1 MSVRATVPS
10 YAYRAYTERGQK
22 REGRI
27 EAAGTSAA
35 EQTLWLEGL
44 KIVQLNPAPPKKTM
58 ADYFPSLYQI
68 SRQDLILFTRQLA
81 TFVGAGVAM
90 TRALT
95 VIAEETASPLF
106 KRVILTVLDDLERG
120 QNLSESLVKHPK
132 VFPSL
137 YVDLIRVAELTGNLE
152 ATLKELAGYLRRD
165 LNTVRRVQT
174 AMIYPAVILVVATA
188 VVIILVFFALPAF
201 VKIFAEFRVQLP
213 LSTRILIGIVAFTRA
228 WGLVMGA
235 VIVVIIGTLVLALR
249 TQRGVYAKDQIS
261 LKLPVMGPIVL
272 SAVLNRFSRTLAM
285 VLKAGVPLGQTFDA
299 VIAGTGNKVFQR
311 GLGTV
316 KEQMTSG
323 EGFAGPLLRTRL
335 FPPMLT
341 QMVRVGEETGTL
353 DTYLEQAA
361 DFYEEELDYRIRA
374 MTSLIEPVMTVAVG
388 LVVGFIAVSLISAM
402 YGLVGA
408 LK

>member
-1 MSVRATVPS
+1 MPS
-10 YAYRAYTERGQK
+10 YAYRAYTEAGKK

-35 EQTLWLEGL
+35 EQALWLEGL
-44 KIVQLNPAPPKKTM
+44 KIVQLYPAPLKKTM

-68 SRQDLILFTRQLA
+68 SRNDVILFTRQLA
-81 TFVGAGVAM
+81 TFVGAGVPM
-90 TRALT
+90 TRALG

-106 KRVILTVLDDLERG
+106 KRAILAVLDDLERG

-132 VFPSL
+132 AFPSL
-137 YVDLIRVAELTGNLE
+137 YIDLVRVAELTGNLE

-165 LNTVRRVQT
+165 QNTVRRVRT
-174 AMIYPAVILVVATA
+174 AMIYPTVILVVATG
-188 VVIILVFFALPAF
+188 VVLILVFFALPAF
-201 VKIFAEFRVQLP
+201 VKIFAEFRVELP
-213 LSTRILIGIVAFTRA
+213 LSTRILIAVVNFSRS
-228 WGLVMGA
+228 WGLVIGA
-235 VIVVIIGTLVLALR
+235 VLGILAGAVALALR
-249 TQRGVYAKDQIS
+249 TPRGIYAKDLLS
-261 LKLPVMGPIVL
+261 LRAPIIGPIVM

-316 KEQMTSG
+316 KEQMTGG
-323 EGFAGPLLRTRL
+323 EGFAGPLLRTHL

-353 DTYLEQAA
+353 DTYLGQAA
-361 DFYEEELDYRIRA
+361 DYYEEELDYRIRT

>member
-1 MSVRATVPS
+1 MPS
-10 YAYRAYTERGQK
+10 FAYKAYTEHGQK

-35 EQTLWLEGL
+35 EQALWLEGL

-120 QNLSESLVKHPK
+120 QNLSESLAKHPK

-165 LNTVRRVQT
+165 LNTVRRVRT

-228 WGLVMGA
+228 WGLVIGA
-235 VIVVIIGTLVLALR
+235 VVAALAGAIVVALR
-249 TQRGVYAKDQIS
+249 TQRGLYAKDQIS
-261 LKLPVMGPIVL
+261 LKLPIMGPIVL
-272 SAVLNRFSRTLAM
+272 SAVLNRFARTLAM

-316 KEQMTSG
+316 KEQMTGG
-323 EGFAGPLLRTRL
+323 EGFAGPLLRTHL

-341 QMVRVGEETGTL
+341 QMVRVGEETVTL

>member
-1 MSVRATVPS
+1 VPS
-10 YAYRAYTERGQK
+10 FAYKAYTERGQK

-27 EAAGTSAA
+27 EAAGTSDA
-35 EQTLWLEGL
+35 EQALWLEGL

-68 SRQDLILFTRQLA
+68 SGQDLILFTRQLA

-106 KRVILTVLDDLERG
+106 KRVILNVLDDLERG

-165 LNTVRRVQT
+165 LNTVRRVRT

-188 VVIILVFFALPAF
+188 VIIILVFFALPAF

-235 VIVVIIGTLVLALR
+235 VIASIVGAIVIALR
-249 TQRGVYAKDQIS
+249 TERGKYAKDLIS
-261 LKLPVMGPIVL
+261 LRVPVMGPIVL

-316 KEQMTSG
+316 KEQMTGG

-388 LVVGFIAVSLISAM
+388 VVVGFIAVSLISAM

>member
-1 MSVRATVPS
+1 MPS
-10 YAYRAYTERGQK
+10 YAYKAYTERGQK

-27 EAAGTSAA
+27 EAGGTSDA
-35 EQTLWLEGL
+35 EQALWLEGL
-44 KIVQLNPAPPKKTM
+44 KIVQLIPAPPKKTM

-68 SRQDLILFTRQLA
+68 SGQDLILFTRQLA

-106 KRVILTVLDDLERG
+106 KRVILNVLDDLERG

-165 LNTVRRVQT
+165 LNTVRRVRT

-188 VVIILVFFALPAF
+188 VIIILVVFALPAF
-201 VKIFAEFRVQLP
+201 VKIFAEFRVKLP
-213 LSTRILIGIVAFTRA
+213 LSTRILISIVDFTRT
-228 WGLVMGA
+228 WGLVIGA
-235 VIVVIIGTLVLALR
+235 VFALLALSVVVALR
-249 TQRGVYAKDQIS
+249 TKRGVYAKDLMS
-261 LKLPVMGPIVL
+261 LKAPIIGPIVL

-316 KEQMTSG
+316 KEQMTGG
-323 EGFAGPLLRTRL
+323 EGFAGPLLRTHL

-388 LVVGFIAVSLISAM
+388 VVVGFIAVSLISAM

>member
-1 MSVRATVPS
+1 
-10 YAYRAYTERGQK
+10 
-22 REGRI
+22 
-27 EAAGTSAA
+27 
-35 EQTLWLEGL
+35 
-44 KIVQLNPAPPKKTM
+44 
-58 ADYFPSLYQI
+58 
-68 SRQDLILFTRQLA
+68 
-81 TFVGAGVAM
+81 
-90 TRALT
+90 
-95 VIAEETASPLF
+95 EETASPLF

-120 QNLSESLVKHPK
+120 QNLSESLLKHPK

-165 LNTVRRVQT
+165 LNTVRRVRT

-188 VVIILVFFALPAF
+188 VIIILVVFALPAF
-201 VKIFAEFRVQLP
+201 VKIFAEFRVKLP
-213 LSTRILIGIVAFTRA
+213 LSTRILISIVDFTRT
-228 WGLVMGA
+228 WGLVIGA
-235 VIVVIIGTLVLALR
+235 VFALLALSVVVALR
-249 TQRGVYAKDQIS
+249 TKRGIYAKDLMS
-261 LKLPVMGPIVL
+261 LKAPIIGPIVL

-316 KEQMTSG
+316 KEQKTGG
-323 EGFAGPLLRTRL
+323 EGFAGPLLRTHL

-374 MTSLIEPVMTVAVG
+374 MTS
-388 LVVGFIAVSLISAM
+388 
-402 YGLVGA
+402 
-408 LK
+408 

>member
-1 MSVRATVPS
+1 MAS
-10 YAYRAYTERGQK
+10 YAYRAYTEAGQR

-27 EAAGTSAA
+27 DAAGTSAA
-35 EQTLWLEGL
+35 EQALWLEGL
-44 KIVQLNPAPPKKTM
+44 KIVQLIPAPPKKTM

-68 SRQDLILFTRQLA
+68 ARQDLILFTRQLA

-90 TRALT
+90 TRALG

-106 KRVILTVLDDLERG
+106 KRVILAVLDDLERG
-120 QNLSESLVKHPK
+120 QNLSDSLVKHPK

-137 YVDLIRVAELTGNLE
+137 YVDLVRVAELTGNLE

-165 LNTVRRVQT
+165 LNTVRRVRT
-174 AMIYPAVILVVATA
+174 AMIYPAVILVVATG

-213 LSTRILIGIVAFTRA
+213 LSTRILIGIVEFIRA
-228 WGLVMGA
+228 WGLVIGA
-235 VIVVIIGTLVLALR
+235 VVGLLAVAIVLALR
-249 TQRGVYAKDQIS
+249 TKRGIYVKDLLS
-261 LKLPVMGPIVL
+261 LKAPIIGPIVL
-272 SAVLNRFSRTLAM
+272 SAVLNRFARTLAM

-316 KEQMTSG
+316 KEQMTGG
-323 EGFAGPLLRTRL
+323 EGFAGPLLRTHL

>member
-1 MSVRATVPS
+1 VPS
-10 YAYRAYTERGQK
+10 FAYKAYTERGQK

-27 EAAGTSAA
+27 EAAGTSDA
-35 EQTLWLEGL
+35 EQALWLEGL
-44 KIVQLNPAPPKKTM
+44 KIVQLYPAPPKKTM

-68 SRQDLILFTRQLA
+68 SGQDLILFTRQLA

-165 LNTVRRVQT
+165 LNTLRRVRT

-188 VVIILVFFALPAF
+188 VIIILVFFALPAF

-235 VIVVIIGTLVLALR
+235 VIASIIVAIVVALR
-249 TQRGVYAKDQIS
+249 TQRGMYAKDQIS
-261 LKLPVMGPIVL
+261 LKLPIMGPIVL

-299 VIAGTGNKVFQR
+299 VIAGTGNRVFQR
-311 GLGTV
+311 GLATV
-316 KEQMTSG
+316 KEQMTGG
-323 EGFAGPLLRTRL
+323 EGFAGPLLRTHL

>member
-1 MSVRATVPS
+1 
-10 YAYRAYTERGQK
+10 
-22 REGRI
+22 
-27 EAAGTSAA
+27 
-35 EQTLWLEGL
+35 
-44 KIVQLNPAPPKKTM
+44 
-58 ADYFPSLYQI
+58 
-68 SRQDLILFTRQLA
+68 
-81 TFVGAGVAM
+81 
-90 TRALT
+90 
-95 VIAEETASPLF
+95 
-106 KRVILTVLDDLERG
+106 
-120 QNLSESLVKHPK
+120 
-132 VFPSL
+132 
-137 YVDLIRVAELTGNLE
+137 VDLIRVAELTGNLE

-165 LNTVRRVQT
+165 LNTVRRVRT

-235 VIVVIIGTLVLALR
+235 VIASLIGAIVIALR
-249 TQRGVYAKDQIS
+249 TQRGQYAKDQIS

-316 KEQMTSG
+316 KEQMTGG
-323 EGFAGPLLRTRL
+323 EGFAGPLLRTHL

-374 MTSLIEPVMTVAVG
+374 MTSLIEPVMTIAVG
-388 LVVGFIAVSLISAM
+388 IVVGFIAVSLISAM

>member
-1 MSVRATVPS
+1 VPS
-10 YAYRAYTERGQK
+10 FAYKAYTERGQK

-27 EAAGTSAA
+27 EAAGTSDA
-35 EQTLWLEGL
+35 EQALWLEGL

-68 SRQDLILFTRQLA
+68 SGQDLILFTRQLA

-165 LNTVRRVQT
+165 LNTVRRVRT

-188 VVIILVFFALPAF
+188 VIIILVFFALPAF

-213 LSTRILIGIVAFTRA
+213 LSTRILIGIVAFSRA
-228 WGLVMGA
+228 WGLLMGA
-235 VIVVIIGTLVLALR
+235 VIASIVLAIVIALR
-249 TQRGVYAKDQIS
+249 TERGKYAKDQIS
-261 LKLPVMGPIVL
+261 LKLPIMGPIVL

-316 KEQMTSG
+316 KEQMTGG

-388 LVVGFIAVSLISAM
+388 IVVGFIAVSLISAM